1 MDKIAS
7 LSKNMDDLAALF
19 TSKIAEFEKSIPPSQ
34 QQNNPILAS
43 EFYAFK
49 SFILTAVSNLKAQIE
64 TRSRTNVLLLHG
76 LPEKSDESL
85 SQHFTT
91 MCDKQLQIPQVTVNS
106 ISVCHRIGK
115 NVSAEKPRPILI
127 RCADNRVRREVWLAK
142 RRLKGTGLTLSE
154 FLTPA
159 RHALFLEA
167 RKALGVK
174 DCWTMD
180 GNIVAICPDGQRKR
194 ICTMSDLQTVVNLR
208 GVHVAQPMQEA
219 PPSPATGSNGAAGT
233 PTVLRLYLKRHPGLQ
248 IRPAQF
254 VPAVAPTRNAVGR
267 CLPNPNEGT
276 MNCFISVAV
285 ILVIGAFHF
294 FFFLQNTVTKL
305 FKNQISIL
313 FT

>member
-1 MDKIAS
+1 MDRIAS

-64 TRSRTNVLLLHG
+64 LIYHSLEDLETSSRTNVLLLHG

-127 RCADNRVRREVWLAK
+127 RFADNRVRREVWLAK

-154 FLTPA
+154 ATSRAPNPPRTVRA
-159 RHALFLEA
+159 GGSTD
-167 RKALGVK
+167 K
-174 DCWTMD
+174 
-180 GNIVAICPDGQRKR
+180 KR
-194 ICTMSDLQTVVNLR
+194 
-208 GVHVAQPMQEA
+208 G
-219 PPSPATGSNGAAGT
+219 G
-233 PTVLRLYLKRHPGLQ
+233 K
-248 IRPAQF
+248 
-254 VPAVAPTRNAVGR
+254 VPAK
-267 CLPNPNEGT
+267 
-276 MNCFISVAV
+276 S
-285 ILVIGAFHF
+285 
-294 FFFLQNTVTKL
+294 K
-305 FKNQISIL
+305 
-313 FT
+313 

>member
-1 MDKIAS
+1 MDRIAS

-64 TRSRTNVLLLHG
+64 LIYHSLEDLETRSRTNVLLLHG
-76 LPEKSDESL
+76 LPEKSDELL

-91 MCDKQLQIPQVTVNS
+91 MCDKQLQIPQVIINS

-127 RCADNRVRREVWLAK
+127 RFADNRVRREVWLAK

-180 GNIVAICPDGQRKR
+180 GNIVAICPNCQRKR

-233 PTVLRLYLKRHPGLQ
+233 PSSAPIISEATSRAPNPPRTVRAGGSTDKKRGGK
-248 IRPAQF
+248 
-254 VPAVAPTRNAVGR
+254 VPAK
-267 CLPNPNEGT
+267 
-276 MNCFISVAV
+276 S
-285 ILVIGAFHF
+285 
-294 FFFLQNTVTKL
+294 K
-305 FKNQISIL
+305 
-313 FT
+313 